1 MDTNL
6 SRTDRTDL
14 HAMEFPHWF
23 HRSDH
28 THRVAAAILKHGPI
42 ARTTLAQDLGLS
54 QGALSRITS
63 DLIYDGVVEESS
75 TEPDGAAEPRER
87 RGRPQTALRIRQ
99 NARTFVGVKI
109 NAHLATAVAI
119 DARSIIVSRPHSH
132 AIAEQT
138 PDVLAHT
145 VAELVTAC
153 TADLADAHLPT
164 PTAIGIAVGGH
175 IVDDTV
181 VTFAPFLHWEGR
193 IPFAAL
199 VEQATGLPTRL
210 YNDIDSL
217 LVDACWFGGG
227 VGYDNFAILTIGTGI
242 GYSLAFH
249 GTPINYHAI

>member
-1 MDTNL
+1 M
-6 SRTDRTDL
+6 
-14 HAMEFPHWF
+14 
-23 HRSDH
+23 
-28 THRVAAAILKHGPI
+28 
-42 ARTTLAQDLGLS
+42 
-54 QGALSRITS
+54 
-63 DLIYDGVVEESS
+63 
-75 TEPDGAAEPRER
+75 
-87 RGRPQTALRIRQ
+87 
-99 NARTFVGVKI
+99 
-109 NAHLATAVAI
+109 
-119 DARSIIVSRPHSH
+119 
-132 AIAEQT
+132 
-138 PDVLAHT
+138 
-145 VAELVTAC
+145 TAC

-249 GTPINYHAI
+249 GTPINYPRQNVRSWPDIS

>member
-14 HAMEFPHWF
+14 HVMEFPHWF

-99 NARTFVGVKI
+99 NARTFVGVGRF
-109 NAHLATAVAI
+109 VS
-119 DARSIIVSRPHSH
+119 ARSAAH
-132 AIAEQT
+132 AATSSATVRARTSGVCSVIA
-138 PDVLAHT
+138 
-145 VAELVTAC
+145 
-153 TADLADAHLPT
+153 
-164 PTAIGIAVGGH
+164 
-175 IVDDTV
+175 
-181 VTFAPFLHWEGR
+181 
-193 IPFAAL
+193 
-199 VEQATGLPTRL
+199 
-210 YNDIDSL
+210 
-217 LVDACWFGGG
+217 
-227 VGYDNFAILTIGTGI
+227 
-242 GYSLAFH
+242 
-249 GTPINYHAI
+249 

>member
-1 MDTNL
+1 MRAPKT
-6 SRTDRTDL
+6 
-14 HAMEFPHWF
+14 
-23 HRSDH
+23 
-28 THRVAAAILKHGPI
+28 
-42 ARTTLAQDLGLS
+42 
-54 QGALSRITS
+54 
-63 DLIYDGVVEESS
+63 
-75 TEPDGAAEPRER
+75 RER
-87 RGRPQTALRIRQ
+87 RGRPLTALRIRQ
-99 NARTFVGVKI
+99 DARTFVGVKI

-119 DARSIIVSRPHSH
+119 NAHSTIVSRPHSH
-132 AIAEQT
+132 AISEQS
-138 PDVLAHT
+138 PDVLART
-145 VAELVTAC
+145 VAELVAAC
-153 TADLADAHLPT
+153 AADLADTNLPT

-249 GTPINYHAI
+249 GTPINYPDKTYGLADTS